1 MTCKLAV
8 VFALF
13 GHYIATLASALFGV
27 HTESFYRFS
36 SFNNIARR
44 DEYLRCDIA
53 IHDLFDCIVLL
64 FALIHRLCLL
74 TLVTDQNIIAIL
86 FMLARTRLC
95 KFV

>member
-8 VFALF
+8 AFALF
-13 GHYIATLASALFGV
+13 SLFIASLASALFGA
-27 HTESFYRFS
+27 HAERFSQIS
-36 SFNNIARR
+36 SFNNFSRR

-53 IHDLFDCIVLL
+53 IQDLFDCIVLL
-64 FALIHRLCLL
+64 IALIHRLCLL
-74 TLVTDQNIIAIL
+74 TLVTYQNIIAIL